1 MNRTSV
7 EILKDSLIDGE
18 RVTTFQVVFPRIV
31 AEELLRHRSFSFCS
45 ASSRAIPINRMI
57 SDTVNFFPK
66 KWRLHR
72 SGMQPLEDE
81 MGIGLYLE
89 CNEIWERGMKSAIET
104 ARALQEKGIAKELA
118 NRVLVP
124 YQYITIII
132 SGSKNAYGNFFLLR
146 NHSDAQFEI
155 RVLAQEMQRRYNNS
169 VPQERSFH
177 LPFVNGEVYTLND
190 IKVSV
195 ARSARLSYT
204 TVDGSAP
211 SFEKD
216 LLLYNKLLESRHLSP
231 FEFQVFS
238 RSETNKILGN
248 SEWRRIAFKEN
259 KKCCDESL
267 NDFGGNLGSKK
278 LVQLRKLIEKNL
290 QL

>member
-1 MNRTSV
+1 MNKV
-7 EILKDSLIDGE
+7 EIIKDSLIEGE
-18 RVTTFQVVFPRIV
+18 RITTFKVVFPRIV

-45 ASSRAIPINRMI
+45 ASSRAIPIDRMI
-57 SDTVNFFPK
+57 NDTVRFVPE
-66 KWRLHR
+66 KWRLHQP
-72 SGMQPLEDE
+72 GMQPLEDE
-81 MGIGLYLE
+81 IGVGLHLE
-89 CNEIWERGMKSAIET
+89 CDEIWERGMKGAIET
-104 ARALQEKGIAKELA
+104 ARKLQEKGIAKEIA

-124 YQYITIII
+124 YQYITLII
-132 SGSKNAYGNFFLLR
+132 SSSRSGYSNFFSLR
-146 NHSDAQFEI
+146 THNDAQYEI
-155 RVLAQEMQRRYNNS
+155 RVLAREMQKQYDS
-169 VPQERSFH
+169 SFPQERGFH
-177 LPFVNGEVYTLND
+177 LPFVDGESYTLND

-204 TVDGSAP
+204 TVDGSEP

-216 LLLYNKLLESRHLSP
+216 LLLYNRLLESRHLSP

-267 NDFGGNLGSKK
+267 NDFSGNLGTKK
-278 LVQLRKLIEKNL
+278 LVQLRKLIEKDL